1 MDGNSYTDSTSDSE
15 IAPMLINLNV
25 SIETVTEVRF

>member
-15 IAPMLINLNV
+15 IAPMFIDLNV